1 MKMPIKF
8 LLAGCFLF
16 FGLVWPGPGLPAA
29 GTEPVTKTAPLVLR
43 YPDPARLHRL
53 QADEALHYRQERRP
67 ALSGWDRLWWQVKQ
81 ALAKLL
87 YAPEN
92 AAYVSYVLYA
102 LGTVIVGWALFKLLQ
117 IDAGSLFGRQPAS
130 GEVPYETYQENIHGV
145 DFPALIAEAE
155 GQGDYRRAIRLYYL
169 SILKGLTDKDL
180 IEWKPGKTNR
190 SYVLEIKNGTLRP
203 PFENLTRQFEYI
215 WYGASALNEP
225 LFRQMRLSFEDFLYL
240 VKTKG

>member
-1 MKMPIKF
+1 MKMRIKF

-16 FGLVWPGPGLPAA
+16 FLLALPGFRLPAA
-29 GTEPVTKTAPLVLR
+29 GSEAVKKTAPLVLR
-43 YPDPARLHRL
+43 YPDPARLQRL
-53 QADEALHYRQERRP
+53 QADEALRYRQERRP
-67 ALSGWDRLWWQVKQ
+67 GLSGWDRLWWQVKQ
-81 ALAKLL
+81 ALGKLL
-87 YAPEN
+87 YSPGN
-92 AAYVSYVLYA
+92 ATYVSYFLYA

-117 IDAGSLFGRQPAS
+117 IDPGSLFGRQPAS
-130 GEVPYETYQENIHGV
+130 GVMPYETYQENIHGV

-155 GQGDYRRAIRLYYL
+155 EQGDYRRAIRLYYL
-169 SILKGLTDKDL
+169 SILKGLTDKAL

-190 SYVLEIKNGTLRP
+190 SYVYEIKNGTLRS

-215 WYGASALNEP
+215 WYGASTLNEP